1 MKTIII
7 TAMILISAVC
17 CQAQN
22 KVPAGNGFWVVESNI
37 NQPRVQTIRF
47 YSDDKKLLYEET
59 INTKLNLKRE
69 KVQLALNQLCNKL
82 QENKE
87 YLDNKKLI
95 ALAFNLKR

>member
-7 TAMILISAVC
+7 TALILISAVC

-22 KVPAGNGFWVVESNI
+22 KVAANNGFWVVESNI
-37 NQPRVQTIRF
+37 SQPKVQTIRF
-47 YSDDKKLLYEET
+47 YSDDAKLLYTET

-69 KVQLALNQLCNKL
+69 KVKLALNQLCNKL